1 MTVTLMCVAGILLA
15 KSMTVVIF
23 ATTSNNSQLKEQGVA
38 SIRWA
43 VVWFMLFMSF
53 LYIHDLQQELETYKV
68 QEQTYGKN

>member
-1 MTVTLMCVAGILLA
+1 M
-15 KSMTVVIF
+15 SMTVVIF
-23 ATTSNNSQLKEQGVA
+23 STTSNNSQLKELGVV

-43 VVWFMLFMSF
+43 VVWLMLFMSF

>member
-1 MTVTLMCVAGILLA
+1 MVIILMCVAGILLA
-15 KSMTVVIF
+15 MAMTVVIF
-23 ATTSNNSQLKEQGVA
+23 STTSNNSQLKELGVA

-43 VVWFMLFMSF
+43 VVWLMLFMSF